1 MFLPESIYNRIPQVW
16 ILMGLMF
23 FSCGAYLG
31 FEYKMIWI
39 YLAMGTISLLRGI
52 WVYNVRS
59 EIQRQQHLE
68 FLREAREERD
78 RAAAEKKSN
87 EEQSAEDQ
95 PAEDQPAEEQPAED
109 QPAMTAQS
117 EPPVEPAL
125 TEQDTLPEM
134 ASEQAANDS
143 VVITEPRAREPG
155 EPVQYDP
162 YDSLATR
169 QHK

>member
-39 YLAMGTISLLRGI
+39 YLGMGTISLLRGI

-59 EIQRQQHLE
+59 EIQRQQHMEL
-68 FLREAREERD
+68 LREAREERD

-95 PAEDQPAEEQPAED
+95 SAENQPAT
-109 QPAMTAQS
+109 TAQS
-117 EPPVEPAL
+117 EPPVEPAV

-143 VVITEPRAREPG
+143 VVVTEPRAREPG

>member
-23 FSCGAYLG
+23 FSCGLYLG

-39 YLAMGTISLLRGI
+39 YLVMGTISLLRGI

-95 PAEDQPAEEQPAED
+95 PPEDQSAV
-109 QPAMTAQS
+109 TAQS
-117 EPPVEPAL
+117 EPTVDQAV
-125 TEQDTLPEM
+125 TEQDTPPEM

-143 VVITEPRAREPG
+143 IVITEPRAREPG